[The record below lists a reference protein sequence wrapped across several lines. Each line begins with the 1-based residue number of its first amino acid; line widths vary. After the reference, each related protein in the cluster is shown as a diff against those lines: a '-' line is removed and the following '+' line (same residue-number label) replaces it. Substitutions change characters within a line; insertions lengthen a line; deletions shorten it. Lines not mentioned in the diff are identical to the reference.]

1 MERIY
6 ISGPITGHEDYLA
19 EFALMEDKVK
29 ARFDGK
35 VEIINPAR
43 ICANLPE
50 STGWEEYMNICL
62 ALVEMATVIYM
73 MPGWKESAGAC
84 VEYGY
89 ARALGRKIYNI

>member
-35 VEIINPAR
+35 VEIINP
-43 ICANLPE
+43 
-50 STGWEEYMNICL
+50 GGVYEYMSRLGGNGNGNLYDAGMEGERRGLRRIRLC
-62 ALVEMATVIYM
+62 
-73 MPGWKESAGAC
+73 ESS
-84 VEYGY
+84 
-89 ARALGRKIYNI
+89 R